1 MVAIL
6 SIIVSLLL
14 KRRGVILFLGITLLV
29 LLIAVC
35 IVMPM
40 VFGAGLGEIA
50 FTWAPYSFAGGL
62 ILMGIG
68 VAVAGVRF
76 FLSEKKHAY

>member
-6 SIIVSLLL
+6 SIVASLFL
-14 KRRGVILFLGITLLV
+14 KRRGVILILGITLLI

-35 IVMPM
+35 IVMPT

-68 VAVAGVRF
+68 VLAAGVR
-76 FLSEKKHAY
+76 LHNP